1 MSEYSVVFGEK
12 LLDEGLVSFIEVPED
27 FEIEN
32 LRLASSKVKDA
43 IRGLEVGGYLLDE
56 FKFQDLAYN
65 PGTSSAI
72 MYEVEDFE
80 KGRQKNSHGLIFG
93 QLVLRSQYD
102 REKQAMVA
110 IKPHDTP
117 KDAMHE
123 FNVTNYINGYGK
135 PTRPILAFDTLGFHR
150 FEDTGQYGLI
160 TRYDEAVI
168 SYDNIFWDPE
178 FEPTQEQVRKAL
190 GKCGMALAMIHNFGL
205 AHGDAQIKNFAS
217 DNHGIR
223 FIDLESAKPFARTS
237 TGAKDPDAI
246 LYQVK
251 DDISTFVNSL
261 HTGVEVDDSETGIF
275 RSELLDT
282 FSVLYAEHIKHPSS
296 KLPKD
301 ARPKDADIKAI
312 IEQSY

>member
-1 MSEYSVVFGEK
+1 M
-12 LLDEGLVSFIEVPED
+12 PED
-27 FEIEN
+27 FEIED
-32 LRLASSKVKDA
+32 LRLASSDVKDA
-43 IRGLEVGGYLLDE
+43 VRRLGVGGYLLDE

-65 PGTSSAI
+65 PGDSRAT

-102 REKQAMVA
+102 REKQALVA

-135 PTRPILAFDTLGFHR
+135 PTRPILAFEPLGFHR

-168 SYDNIFWDPE
+168 SYDNVFWDPE
-178 FEPTQEQVRKAL
+178 FEPTEEQVRKAL
-190 GKCGMALAMIHNFGL
+190 GKCGVALAMIHNFGL
-205 AHGDAQIKNFAS
+205 SHGDAQVKNFAS

-223 FIDLESAKPFARTS
+223 LIDL
-237 TGAKDPDAI
+237 
-246 LYQVK
+246 
-251 DDISTFVNSL
+251 
-261 HTGVEVDDSETGIF
+261 
-275 RSELLDT
+275 
-282 FSVLYAEHIKHPSS
+282 
-296 KLPKD
+296 
-301 ARPKDADIKAI
+301 
-312 IEQSY
+312 